1 MDIPLFQVTVAC
13 IDLTLKT
20 YQLIFPLKC
29 KLHKHRDPYLAWS
42 TYLSS
47 LYTLNFPPM
56 QLRELGMMEVG
67 YIFCPPPHSIV
78 PPTPVPARI
87 APLIYLADSLSRD
100 SDVVLT
106 HTPTGKQNCPLGLFS
121 PLRPP
126 KPFQGRLA
134 MPPSCLQLL
143 LISRL

>member
-1 MDIPLFQVTVAC
+1 MTVAC

-42 TYLSS
+42 KCLSP
-47 LYTLNFPPM
+47 LHTLNFPPL
-56 QLRELGMMEVG
+56 QLREPRNDGSWLH
-67 YIFCPPPHSIV
+67 IPHPHSIV
-78 PPTPVPARI
+78 PPTPVPSRMAS
-87 APLIYLADSLSRD
+87 LIYLADSLSRG
-100 SDVVLT
+100 SDVGLT
-106 HTPTGKQNCPLGLFS
+106 HTPTGKQNCPLGLFD

-134 MPPSCLQLL
+134 MSPCCLQLL